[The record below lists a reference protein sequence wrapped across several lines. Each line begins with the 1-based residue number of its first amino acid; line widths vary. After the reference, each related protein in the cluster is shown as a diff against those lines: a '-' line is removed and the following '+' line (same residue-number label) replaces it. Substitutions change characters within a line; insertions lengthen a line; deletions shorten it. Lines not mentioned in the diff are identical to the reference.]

1 MDASKKSPAFQFYPK
16 DFLSDEKQIRM
27 SLAAVG
33 IYMRLLC
40 HCWNEGSLPSDA
52 PALARLSGA
61 TTRQLRA
68 LWPSI
73 SPCFQTTPDGRL
85 VNARLN
91 RERTKQ
97 TLFSSAQ
104 RSRIEF
110 RWRSDQKAKAPES
123 FENSSMSDA
132 DGEIRYPSGNTKAGN
147 TKAPY
152 YSSSSS
158 SSSSAIKNKYT
169 PPANLSVS
177 QEIAEKAAR
186 FLERYVLVY
195 AEERRGA
202 HFALKPVLH
211 FQTACELVQ
220 GWPDLSRLELMLRTF
235 CKLPASEKMAWPG
248 TPAQFKHL
256 APSIDARLRQAG
268 V

>member
-1 MDASKKSPAFQFYPK
+1 VSASKSPAFQFYPK
-16 DFLSDEKQIRM
+16 DFLSDEKQIQM
-27 SLAAVG
+27 SLPAVG
-33 IYMRLLC
+33 MYIRLLC
-40 HCWNEGSLPSDA
+40 HCWIEGSLPTEER
-52 PALARLSGA
+52 ALARLAGA
-61 TTRQLRA
+61 TLRQWRRSATA
-68 LWPSI
+68 LNG
-73 SPCFQTTPDGRL
+73 CFQVKDGRL
-85 VNARLN
+85 FHPRLERERDRQLHFKINQRTRSGRRWSENPKENADCTPSGHPNAR
-91 RERTKQ
+91 
-97 TLFSSAQ
+97 
-104 RSRIEF
+104 I
-110 RWRSDQKAKAPES
+110 P
-123 FENSSMSDA
+123 
-132 DGEIRYPSGNTKAGN
+132 NT
-147 TKAPY
+147 PH
-152 YSSSSS
+152 SSSSS
-158 SSSSAIKNKYT
+158 SSSSTADKDKYT

-220 GWPDLSRLELMLRTF
+220 GWPDLPRLELMLRTF

>member
-1 MDASKKSPAFQFYPK
+1 VGASEKSPAFQFYPK

-73 SPCFQTTPDGRL
+73 SPCFQTTEDGRL
-85 VNARLN
+85 VNRRLEL
-91 RERTKQ
+91 ERAKQ
-97 TLFSSAQ
+97 ITFRSTQQQ
-104 RSRIEF
+104 RSAA
-110 RWRSDQKAKAPES
+110 RWRSDQKAKAPKS
-123 FENSSMSDA
+123 LENPPVSDA
-132 DGEIRYPSGNTKAGN
+132 EPEIRHASGNPN
-147 TKAPY
+147 VPQC
-152 YSSSSS
+152 SSSSS
-158 SSSSAIKNKYT
+158 SSSSKYKYT

-220 GWPDLSRLELMLRTF
+220 GWPDLPRLELMLRTF